1 MIMKRIV
8 LFFVVFLALMFV
20 SSVILGSDDSES
32 LFIRLLFSGLI
43 ASIVFWLMSVS
54 DEQQN
59 TDNY

>member
-1 MIMKRIV
+1 MKRIV
-8 LFFVVFLALMFV
+8 LFFVVFLALMFA
-20 SSVILGSDDSES
+20 SSVILGSDDTES

>member
-8 LFFVVFLALMFV
+8 LFFVVFLALMFA
-20 SSVILGSDDSES
+20 SSVILGSDDTES